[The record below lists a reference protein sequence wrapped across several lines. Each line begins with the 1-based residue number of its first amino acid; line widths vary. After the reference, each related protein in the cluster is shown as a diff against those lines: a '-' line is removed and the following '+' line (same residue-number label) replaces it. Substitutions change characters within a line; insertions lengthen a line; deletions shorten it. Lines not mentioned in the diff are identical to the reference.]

1 MSTRKKS
8 NNFIQSIFKQIWR
21 FFDVATKAVFNRLL
35 RSLLVLKRQS
45 RLSSRAGFVLP
56 TVVMVILV
64 VILLT
69 TAIMI
74 RSFDRS
80 KNASNVRV
88 DQAVLK
94 AATPAIDRARAKI
107 DRLFS
112 LDETELP
119 GNTPSEV
126 DIASVLEKSKYKLG
140 DETQIQLTGDFG
152 TGTPKDTSAQ
162 TLKSAW
168 KFPVDTDNNGKFDT
182 YTLYGIYF
190 RNPNTTESR
199 SRGTTEARALPQDD
213 GQSSNCGS
221 GSSPSPG
228 WYSIGGQLKKAF
240 FTYVANVPITDLSTL
255 PTGSTAAQYEKYK
268 GNKGFSALEMQLD
281 QAKISLDNN
290 AVWYNDDLS
299 INSIPSLKLN
309 GRVHTNSNL
318 LVSNPGGNP
327 INFLQVSS
335 KYSCFY
341 NPANAKIVVG
351 GNFAA
356 GDIGNVDNVGSGE
369 VKVDLY
375 RGQKINPDTTPVLTN
390 SQNTTTKGPDDVAG
404 NSDAYAQ
411 RLNLLVQG
419 ALDLHDQANQ
429 SAAGSPTAASV
440 ASMVGRYPP
449 EVITAFDKKFKSTNA
464 GSGFNALKQSL
475 ETYFANRIR
484 RVSFAEIPFAA
495 PPGDAV
501 KVNGAAQTTA
511 TIFSAGGQI
520 TPPMEWMLIE
530 DPSGN
535 PNNYTKLQLNFPGG
549 GMNMPA
555 TDPGT
560 GAASTTKNENLIGDR
575 IQVGNNLPNS
585 WVKDA
590 TTTPVTFSKAG
601 DTQPVVNGGNPVNWD
616 NGGQR
621 KRTGVAEQ
629 LDDLGDTSRNGYWEQ
644 AAAKVPP
651 LDTEDLAGGL
661 RVVTGAGIYVD
672 GRAVGGTGT
681 RLVSGTTPNRNTRS
695 FLPAPTLDNYF
706 ASAINPATGVV
717 DTAKQ
722 AALQAA
728 LPPDPIPVW
737 PDTMPMY
744 QWKDRTNPN
753 TRKGFGS
760 PGVPEQYKGDL
771 QMRATVVY
779 HYAANNPDEP
789 IACISSYYD
798 PTDPFTAD
806 IDPTDGT
813 SKTNGISNNGV
824 SYTPPTAAQRVASPR
839 LRRQSEMVFPDGRWA
854 NKPLYDALNNTRPGN
869 QLSLADKAAIDA
881 ANCALSIL
889 DNPTT
894 PTPSAVPD
902 GAIRERAFL
911 DARQIKAVH
920 KITTE
925 SDNTTAVIADT
936 KLSDLNNP
944 DHLKMASLG
953 ALNTDYALPL
963 EQRQPLEVRVTE
975 IDLGKLKT
983 VKIGAGGGSGTSNT
997 QEYLL
1002 PNSGIIYATRDDALP
1017 DLSTSQTPANNR
1029 PREIR
1034 NKKNTPSETAA
1045 TDFQLDPTRRP
1056 NGIRLINGSDISR
1069 DPQYRTA
1076 EKGLILASDLPV
1088 YIKGDFNMH
1097 RPPGAKTG
1105 TLEEF
1110 TDKVD
1115 PTSSNFYTRSTQDTS
1130 FACRPGGPTPCTGSG
1145 DQWRVARILSD
1156 GITLL
1161 SDNFR
1166 DGYRYEG
1173 GYDLNN
1179 NAGNLAVEAFLKNG
1193 FWLNNFAT
1201 TAKWYGTDGFPTD
1214 KFVDDA
1220 AGTIKKPGSSYVMNS
1235 VTPIQRRV
1243 DNFPEYKMEICTKL
1257 PASECGPQDWKRG
1270 NTPPTWVQNDP
1281 DPRVKSAWLRE
1292 ARQAGTT
1299 AAPTTTPPAKDAQ
1312 YISEHY
1318 PRRVAFQRDPDFGQL
1333 VLNASST
1340 INPINHAKPLP
1351 ATGVPIAYR
1360 AVVTVPNPQPNSLWF
1375 ATTISNTDPSAGLS
1389 YGKDNLLYY
1398 AKFEDE
1404 TSSTTKV
1411 HERQLLLPGTPT
1423 FPTEIQ
1429 SLDPAFAGQTVLNGV
1444 TEDDPSD
1451 FAVCNA
1457 DKSSKLY
1464 QTTTTFGPLC
1474 PSVAL
1479 ARQMNQALGKLKI
1492 PVAPQDQVLA
1502 APVTLDATAAP
1513 PTLTAPATKKVNVFD
1528 LTLPPVP
1535 RPPRTRIPR
1544 GTPRRQL
1551 ANVTLTLD
1559 GSGQSDPIFIIRSGA
1574 GLGMRLENVQLVL
1587 KGVDP
1592 NNVFWSVRGPLTIAG
1607 AVNTSKLAGNFLGAG
1622 ALVIE
1627 DGSNVSAGR
1636 FLGFSSTGITA
1647 GTLTAL
1653 TTTAQPLVVPVLQ
1666 LHSPTGQPDAPK
1678 VDTLETKWLQQ
1689 AADTTFNAVLV
1700 MGDSPARPLT
1710 NVPNGA
1716 ELNGG
1721 LPNLPRFL
1729 ENWDNTVAKI
1739 SGGFIQFKR
1748 SGVATAPF
1756 QAIIEPKTTDTALFF
1771 DGNSYP
1777 PALNSAVNASEGL
1790 VYTGGASG
1798 KKAPYY
1804 RAPDRQWG
1812 YDVGLLS
1819 QTPDLFSR
1827 RFTTPQA
1834 DPPNEFFREVS
1845 RDDNW
1850 VKTLMCGKTVDPAT
1864 GNATSISALPPGQV
1878 KCP

>member
-1 MSTRKKS
+1 MSTSKKS
-8 NNFIQSIFKQIWR
+8 NNFVQRLLKQIWR
-21 FFDVATKAVFNRLL
+21 FFDVATKAVVNRLL

-94 AATPAIDRARAKI
+94 AATPALDRARAKI

-112 LDETELP
+112 LEGANELA

-126 DIASVLEKSKYKLG
+126 DIASVLEKSTYVLG

-152 TGTPKDTSAQ
+152 GQKPTAIGTDDPTK
-162 TLKSAW
+162 LKSAW

-190 RNPNTTESR
+190 RNPNSTESR

-318 LVSNPGGNP
+318 LVSNPGGLP

-335 KYSCFY
+335 INSCFY

-356 GDIGNVDNVGSGE
+356 GYIGDVNNVGSGS

-375 RGQKINPDTTPVLTN
+375 KGQRINPDITPVLTDN
-390 SQNTTTKGPDDVAG
+390 QNTTTKSPDDVAG

-429 SAAGSPTAASV
+429 SAAGSPTTASV
-440 ASMVGRYPP
+440 ASMAGRYPQV
-449 EVITAFDKKFKSTNA
+449 EVIDVFNKKFDPKNP
-464 GSGFNALKQSL
+464 GSGLNALTQSL

-484 RVSFAEIPFAA
+484 RVSFAEIPFTA
-495 PPGDAV
+495 PSGDAV

-535 PNNYTKLQLNFPGG
+535 PNNYTKLPLNFPGG

-590 TTTPVTFSKAG
+590 TTTPITFSKAG

-616 NGGQR
+616 GGGQR

-672 GRAVGGTGT
+672 GTAIGGTGT

-706 ASAINPATGVV
+706 SSAINPATGVV
-717 DTAKQ
+717 DTVKQ
-722 AALQAA
+722 ADLQAA
-728 LPPDPIPVW
+728 LPPNPIPVW

-753 TRKGFGS
+753 TRKAFGS
-760 PGVPEQYKGDL
+760 AGVPEQYKGDL

-779 HYAANNPDEP
+779 HHTSGDDP

-824 SYTPPTAAQRVASPR
+824 SYTPPTAAQRVASPK
-839 LRRQSEMVFPDGRWA
+839 LRRQSVMVFPDGRWA

-889 DNPTT
+889 DGTAT
-894 PTPSAVPD
+894 PTSSPVPD

-920 KITTE
+920 KVKKE
-925 SDNTTAVIADT
+925 SDNTPVDADT
-936 KLSDLNNP
+936 KISDLNNP
-944 DHLKMASLG
+944 DRLKMASLG
-953 ALNTDYALPL
+953 ALNTEYALPL

-1034 NKKNTPSETAA
+1034 NKKNAPSETAA

-1097 RPPGAKTG
+1097 RPPGANG

-1110 TDKVD
+1110 TEKVD

-1130 FACRPGGPTPCTGSG
+1130 FACRPGGPTLCTGSG

-1161 SDNFR
+1161 SDKFR

-1201 TAKWYGTDGFPTD
+1201 TAKWYGTDGFP
-1214 KFVDDA
+1214 KPNFADDA
-1220 AGTIKKPGSSYVMNS
+1220 AATIETPGSSYVMNS

-1243 DNFPEYKMEICTKL
+1243 DNFPAYKMEICTKL

-1270 NTPPTWVQNDP
+1270 NTLNTQPKWVQNDP
-1281 DPRVKSAWLRE
+1281 DPKVKSAWLKE

-1299 AAPTTTPPAKDAQ
+1299 AAPTTTPPATDAK

-1318 PRRVAFQRDPDFGQL
+1318 PRRVAFERDPDFGQL
-1333 VLNASST
+1333 VLNASSL

-1351 ATGVPIAYR
+1351 ATGAPIAYR
-1360 AVVTVPNPQPNSLWF
+1360 AGVTVPNPQPNSLWF

-1389 YGKDNLLYY
+1389 YGTDKLLYY

-1429 SLDPAFAGQTVLNGV
+1429 GLDPAFAGQTILNGV
-1444 TEDDPSD
+1444 TATDPSD
-1451 FAVCNA
+1451 YAVCNA
-1457 DKSSKLY
+1457 NDSSQLY
-1464 QTTTTFGPLC
+1464 QTATLVPGSC
-1474 PSVAL
+1474 PSLAL
-1479 ARQMNQALGKLKI
+1479 ARQMNRVLVNFQPTPAQASVFPL
-1492 PVAPQDQVLA
+1492 
-1502 APVTLDATAAP
+1502 PVTATTT
-1513 PTLTAPATKKVNVFD
+1513 TLEALATKRFNVVD
-1528 LTLPPVP
+1528 LTLPNVP
-1535 RPPRTRIPR
+1535 RPPRTRIPA
-1544 GTPRRQL
+1544 GSPRRQL

-1559 GSGQSDPIFIIRSGA
+1559 GNGQSDPIFMIRSAA
-1574 GLGMRLENVQLVL
+1574 GLGMKLENVQLVL

-1607 AVNTSKLAGNFLGAG
+1607 AGGTSKLAGNFLGAG
-1622 ALVIE
+1622 PLVIE

-1636 FLGFSSTGITA
+1636 FLGFTTTNLQ
-1647 GTLTAL
+1647 GTNPITAL

-1666 LHSPTGQPDAPK
+1666 LHSPTGQPDTPK
-1678 VDTLETKWLQQ
+1678 PETLETKWLQQ

-1700 MGDSPARPLT
+1700 MGDSPARPLPSPA
-1710 NVPNGA
+1710 NA
-1716 ELNGG
+1716 ESNGG

-1729 ENWDNTVAKI
+1729 EKWDNTVAKI

-1756 QAIIEPKTTDTALFF
+1756 QAISDPLKDTALFF

-1790 VYTGGASG
+1790 VYTGGASS

-1850 VKTLMCGKTVDPAT
+1850 VRTLMCGKTVDPTT
-1864 GNATSISALPPGQV
+1864 GNATTAALPPGQLPA